1 MSHFTAE
8 ECVCVSVWRE
18 AGALMLSSSLSPSDI
33 KHGSGGLALRLL
45 HSHTQKG
52 TQAHRHRPRKA
63 AYQHS
68 LPVSLSN
75 THTHTASGIPQRGA

>member
-52 TQAHRHRPRKA
+52 AQTQTEESCISTLSTR
-63 AYQHS
+63 QS
-68 LPVSLSN
+68 L
-75 THTHTASGIPQRGA
+75 